1 MNELSRRAQLSLP
14 PALPPEPPARSVR
27 NYRTGPFGVLDIG
40 STKIACLIGRTDSD
54 GELRALGS
62 GLTRSRGVRGGGI
75 TDLDEA
81 ERAIRAAVAMAEE
94 MADYRLRSVTVN
106 LSCGQ
111 PESRLFNVQ
120 WPVSGRQ
127 VADSDVR
134 RVISE
139 GRARAVTEG
148 RETIHSLPLN
158 FAVDETAGVADP
170 RGHHCDVLSA
180 RLHVVDA
187 LSMALRNLG
196 NAVHRCDL
204 EISEV
209 VSAPFAAGLSCL
221 VEDERELGAT
231 IVDMGGGTTSLAVFF
246 EGQLLHTAHIP
257 VGGQHVTR
265 DIAGVLSTP
274 IDNAERLKTLYGNV
288 HACQEDEREILA
300 VQLIGEED
308 HQFAKFPRSM
318 VIGIIRPRLEET
330 FEMVRDRLDG
340 AGLGR
345 AASGRVVLTGGASQ
359 LVGVRDLAHKILDR
373 PVRLGRPSAVRALA
387 ESASGPAFAT
397 ATGLLAWAA
406 GEGRTLADIDLH
418 ADRPSGLISRIVD
431 FLRERV

>member
-1 MNELSRRAQLSLP
+1 
-14 PALPPEPPARSVR
+14 
-27 NYRTGPFGVLDIG
+27 VLG
-40 STKIACLIGRTDSD
+40 G
-54 GELRALGS
+54 GF
-62 GLTRSRGVRGGGI
+62 TRSRGVRGGGI

-81 ERAIRAAVAMAEE
+81 ERAIRAAVALAEE
-94 MADYRLRSVTVN
+94 MADYRLRTVTVN

-120 WPVSGRQ
+120 WPVGGRQ
-127 VADSDVR
+127 VTDADVR

-139 GRARAVTEG
+139 ARARSVTEG
-148 RETIHSLPLN
+148 RETIHSLPVS
-158 FAVDETAGVADP
+158 FSVDETVGVADP
-170 RGHHCDVLSA
+170 RGHHCDQLSA

-196 NAVHRCDL
+196 NAVQRCDL

-209 VSAPFAAGLSCL
+209 VCAPFASGLSVL

-231 IVDMGGGTTSLAVFF
+231 VVDMGGGTTSVAVFG
-246 EGQLLHTAHIP
+246 EGELLHTAQVP

-274 IDNAERLKTLYGNV
+274 IDNAERLKTLYGNA
-288 HACQEDEREILA
+288 HGSPDDEREILP

-308 HQFAKFPRSM
+308 HQFARIPRSM
-318 VIGIIRPRLEET
+318 VVGIIKPRLEET
-330 FEMVRDRLDG
+330 FEMVRDKLDG

-345 AASGRVVLTGGASQ
+345 AASGRVVLAGGASQ
-359 LVGVRDLAHKILDR
+359 LVGVRELAGRILNR
-373 PVRLGRPSAVRALA
+373 PVRLGRPMSLRGLPEA
-387 ESASGPAFAT
+387 ASGPAFAT
-397 ATGLLAWAA
+397 ATGMLAWAA
-406 GEGRTLADIDLH
+406 GEGRSLHDIDIDTERRAGPL
-418 ADRPSGLISRIVD
+418 RRFVD

>member
-1 MNELSRRAQLSLP
+1 MNEISRRGQLSLP
-14 PALPPEPPARSVR
+14 PAMPPDPPPRPR
-27 NYRTGPFGVLDIG
+27 NLRAGPFGVLDVG

-54 GELRALGS
+54 GALRALGS
-62 GLTRSRGVRGGGI
+62 GLTRARGVRGGGI

-94 MADYRLRSVTVN
+94 MADYRLRTVTVN
-106 LSCGQ
+106 LSCGL

-120 WPVSGRQ
+120 WPVNGRQ
-127 VADSDVR
+127 VSDADVR
-134 RVISE
+134 RVITE

-148 RETIHSLPLN
+148 RETIHSLPVT
-158 FAVDETAGVADP
+158 FAVDETVGVSDP

-196 NAVHRCDL
+196 AAVGRCDL

-231 IVDMGGGTTSLAVFF
+231 IIDMGGGTTSIAVFS
-246 EGQLLHTAHIP
+246 EGQLLHTAQVP

-274 IDNAERLKTLYGNV
+274 IDHAERLKTLYGNV

-308 HQFAKFPRSM
+308 HHFAKVPRSM

-330 FEMVRDRLDG
+330 FEMVRDRLDS

-345 AASGRVVLTGGASQ
+345 AAGGRVVLTGGASQ
-359 LVGVRDLAHKILDR
+359 LVGVRDLANRI
-373 PVRLGRPSAVRALA
+373 
-387 ESASGPAFAT
+387 
-397 ATGLLAWAA
+397 LAWAA
-406 GEGRTLADIDLH
+406 GEGRALHDIDL
-418 ADRPSGLISRIVD
+418 ATERPGGILRRIVD

>member
-1 MNELSRRAQLSLP
+1 MNDLARRGQLALP
-14 PALPPEPPARSVR
+14 PAMPPDPPAARRSLR
-27 NYRTGPFGVLDIG
+27 AGPFGVLDIG

-54 GELRALGS
+54 GELRVLGS

-81 ERAIRAAVAMAEE
+81 ERAIRQAVAMAEE

-127 VADSDVR
+127 VTDADVR
-134 RVISE
+134 RVITE
-139 GRARAVTEG
+139 GRARAVSEG
-148 RETIHSLPLN
+148 RETIHSLPVN
-158 FAVDETAGVADP
+158 FAVDETQGVGDP

-187 LSMALRNLG
+187 MSMALRNLG
-196 NAVHRCDL
+196 SAVARCDL

-231 IVDMGGGTTSLAVFF
+231 VIDMGGGTTSLAVFS
-246 EGQLLHTAHIP
+246 EAQLLHTAHIP

-288 HACQEDEREILA
+288 HACQEDEREVLA

-308 HQFAKFPRSM
+308 HQFAKIPRSM

-359 LVGVRDLAHKILDR
+359 LMGVRDLANKILDR
-373 PVRLGRPSAVRALA
+373 PVRLGRPASLRGLA

-406 GEGRTLADIDLH
+406 GEGRTLADIALEDE
-418 ADRPSGLISRIVD
+418 APGGLLRRLVE
-431 FLRERV
+431 FLRERL

>member
-1 MNELSRRAQLSLP
+1 MNEISRRAQLSLP
-14 PALPPEPPARSVR
+14 PAMPPDPPQRSR
-27 NYRTGPFGVLDIG
+27 NLRAGPFGVLDIG
-40 STKIACLIGRTDSD
+40 STKVACLIGRTDSD
-54 GELRALGS
+54 GALRALGS

-81 ERAIRAAVAMAEE
+81 ERAVRAAVAMAEE
-94 MADYRLRSVTVN
+94 MADYRLRSVAVN

-127 VADSDVR
+127 VTDADVR
-134 RVISE
+134 RVITE

-148 RETIHSLPLN
+148 RETIHSLPVA
-158 FAVDETAGVADP
+158 FSVDETVGVADP

-187 LSMALRNLG
+187 MSMALRNLG
-196 NAVHRCDL
+196 AAVSRCDL

-209 VSAPFAAGLSCL
+209 VSTPFAAGLSCL
-221 VEDERELGAT
+221 VDDERELGAT
-231 IVDMGGGTTSLAVFF
+231 IIDMGGGTTSLAVFF
-246 EGQLLHTAHIP
+246 EGQLLHTAQVP

-308 HQFAKFPRSM
+308 HQFAKIPRSM

-330 FEMVRDRLDG
+330 LEMVRDRLDG

-345 AASGRVVLTGGASQ
+345 AAGGRVVLTGGACQ
-359 LVGVRDLAHKILDR
+359 LVGVRDLASKILDR
-373 PVRLGRPSAVRALA
+373 PVRLGRPAGIRGLA

-406 GEGRTLADIDLH
+406 GEGRTLQDIEMSTDHKRGML
-418 ADRPSGLISRIVD
+418 GRIVD
-431 FLRERV
+431 FLRERI

>member
-1 MNELSRRAQLSLP
+1 MNEISRHAQRALP
-14 PALPPEPPARSVR
+14 PAMPPDVPTRSR
-27 NYRTGPFGVLDIG
+27 AFRAGPFGVLDIG

-54 GELRALGS
+54 GMLRALGS
-62 GLTRSRGVRGGGI
+62 GLTRSRGVKCGGI

-94 MADYRLRSVTVN
+94 MADYRLRTLTVN
-106 LSCGQ
+106 LSCGA

-120 WPVSGRQ
+120 LNVGGRT
-127 VADSDVR
+127 VTDADVR
-134 RVISE
+134 RVMTE

-148 RETIHSLPLN
+148 RETIHSLPLS
-158 FAVDETAGVADP
+158 FSVDDTTGVVDP
-170 RGHHCDVLSA
+170 RGHHCEQLSA

-196 NAVHRCDL
+196 AAVGRCDL

-231 IVDMGGGTTSLAVFF
+231 IVDMGGGITSVAVFF
-246 EGQLLHTAHIP
+246 EGQLLHTAQVA

-265 DIAGVLSTP
+265 DIASVLSTP
-274 IDNAERLKTLYGNV
+274 LDNAERVKTLHGNV
-288 HACQEDEREILA
+288 HACQDDEREILA
-300 VQLIGEED
+300 VQMIGEEE
-308 HQFAKFPRSM
+308 HQFAKIPRSM

-330 FEMVRDRLDG
+330 LEMVRDRLES

-345 AASGRVVLTGGASQ
+345 AAGGRVVLTGGASQ
-359 LVGVRDLAHKILDR
+359 LAGVRDLAARILER
-373 PVRLGRPSAVRALA
+373 PVRLGRPAGIRGLP

-397 ATGLLAWAA
+397 ATGLLFWAA
-406 GEGRTLADIDLH
+406 GEGRTLQDLEKESE
-418 ADRPSGLISRIVD
+418 RPPGMLRRIVE
-431 FLRERV
+431 FLRDRV

>member
-1 MNELSRRAQLSLP
+1 MNDLSRRNQLSPP
-14 PALPPEPPARSVR
+14 PAMPPDPPARAR
-27 NYRTGPFGVLDIG
+27 NFRAGPFGVLDIG
-40 STKIACLIGRTDSD
+40 STKIACLIGRTESD
-54 GELRALGS
+54 GTLRALGS
-62 GLTRSRGVRGGGI
+62 GFTRSRGVRGGGI

-81 ERAIRAAVAMAEE
+81 ERAIRAAVALAEE

-120 WPVSGRQ
+120 WPVGGRQ
-127 VADSDVR
+127 VSEADVR
-134 RVISE
+134 RVITE
-139 GRARAVTEG
+139 GRMRAVTEG
-148 RETIHSLPLN
+148 RETIHSLPVS
-158 FAVDETAGVADP
+158 FSVDETVGVADP
-170 RGHHCDVLSA
+170 RGHHCDQLSA

-196 NAVHRCDL
+196 AAVGRCDL

-221 VEDERELGAT
+221 VDDERDLGAT
-231 IVDMGGGTTSLAVFF
+231 VIDMGGGTTSLAVFG
-246 EGQLLHTAHIP
+246 EGQLLHTAQVP

-274 IDNAERLKTLYGNV
+274 IENAERLKTLYGNA
-288 HACQEDEREILA
+288 HSSPDDEREILA

-308 HQFAKFPRSM
+308 HQFAKIPRSM
-318 VIGIIRPRLEET
+318 VVGIIKPRLEET

-345 AASGRVVLTGGASQ
+345 AAGSRVVLTGGASQ
-359 LVGVRDLAHKILDR
+359 LVGVRDLAARVLNR
-373 PVRLGRPSAVRALA
+373 PVRLGRPAGMRGLPEAA
-387 ESASGPAFAT
+387 AGPAFA
-397 ATGLLAWAA
+397 AAVGLLSWAA
-406 GEGRTLADIDLH
+406 GEGRSLADIDLD
-418 ADRPSGLISRIVD
+418 ADRPTGLLRRIVD
-431 FLRERV
+431 FLRDKI

>member
-1 MNELSRRAQLSLP
+1 MNDLSRRGQLSLAP
-14 PALPPEPPARSVR
+14 TLPPELPVRARNGR
-27 NYRTGPFGVLDIG
+27 AGPFGVLDVG
-40 STKIACLIGRTDSD
+40 STKITCLIGRTESD
-54 GELRALGS
+54 GTLRVLG
-62 GLTRSRGVRGGGI
+62 GGFTRSRGVRGGGI

-81 ERAIRAAVAMAEE
+81 ERAIRAAVALAEE
-94 MADYRLRSVTVN
+94 MADYRLRTVTVN

-120 WPVSGRQ
+120 WPVGGRQ
-127 VADSDVR
+127 VTEADVR

-139 GRARAVTEG
+139 ARARSITEG
-148 RETIHSLPLN
+148 RETIHSLPVS
-158 FAVDETAGVADP
+158 FAVDETVGVVDP
-170 RGHHCDVLSA
+170 RGHHCDQLSA

-196 NAVHRCDL
+196 NAVQRCDL

-209 VSAPFAAGLSCL
+209 VCAPFASGLSCL

-231 IVDMGGGTTSLAVFF
+231 LVDMGGGTTSLAVFG
-246 EGQLLHTAHIP
+246 EGELLHTAQVP

-274 IDNAERLKTLYGNV
+274 IDNAERLKTLYGNA
-288 HACQEDEREILA
+288 HGSPDDEREILP

-308 HQFAKFPRSM
+308 HQFARIPRSM
-318 VIGIIRPRLEET
+318 VVGIIKPRLEET

-345 AASGRVVLTGGASQ
+345 AASSRVVLAGGASQ
-359 LVGVRDLAHKILDR
+359 LVGVRELAMRILNR
-373 PVRLGRPSAVRALA
+373 PVRLGRPSALRGLPEA
-387 ESASGPAFAT
+387 ASGPAFAT
-397 ATGLLAWAA
+397 ATGMLAWAA
-406 GEGRTLADIDLH
+406 GEGRSLHDMDLET
-418 ADRPSGLISRIVD
+418 DRRAGLLRRLVD

>member
-1 MNELSRRAQLSLP
+1 MNDLSRRGQLSLP
-14 PALPPEPPARSVR
+14 PTLPPELPVRARNGR
-27 NYRTGPFGVLDIG
+27 AGPFGVLDVG
-40 STKIACLIGRTDSD
+40 STKITCLIGRTESD
-54 GELRALGS
+54 GTLRVLG
-62 GLTRSRGVRGGGI
+62 GGFTRSRGVRGGGI

-81 ERAIRAAVAMAEE
+81 ERAIRAAVALAEE
-94 MADYRLRSVTVN
+94 MADYRLRTVTVN

-120 WPVSGRQ
+120 WPVGGRQ
-127 VADSDVR
+127 VTEADVR

-139 GRARAVTEG
+139 ARARSITEG
-148 RETIHSLPLN
+148 RETIHSLPVS
-158 FAVDETAGVADP
+158 FAVDETVGVVDP
-170 RGHHCDVLSA
+170 RGHHCDQLSA

-196 NAVHRCDL
+196 NAVQRCDL

-209 VSAPFAAGLSCL
+209 VCAPFASGLSCL

-231 IVDMGGGTTSLAVFF
+231 LVDMGGGTTSLAVFG
-246 EGQLLHTAHIP
+246 EGELLHTAQVP

-274 IDNAERLKTLYGNV
+274 IDNAERLKTLYGNA
-288 HACQEDEREILA
+288 HGSPDDEREILP

-308 HQFAKFPRSM
+308 HQFARIPRSM
-318 VIGIIRPRLEET
+318 VVGIIKPRLEET

-345 AASGRVVLTGGASQ
+345 AASSRVVLAGGASQ
-359 LVGVRDLAHKILDR
+359 LVGVRELAMRILNR
-373 PVRLGRPSAVRALA
+373 PVRLGRPSALRGLPEA
-387 ESASGPAFAT
+387 ASGPAFAT
-397 ATGLLAWAA
+397 ATGMLAWAA
-406 GEGRTLADIDLH
+406 GEGRSLHDMDLET
-418 ADRPSGLISRIVD
+418 DRRAGLLRRLVD